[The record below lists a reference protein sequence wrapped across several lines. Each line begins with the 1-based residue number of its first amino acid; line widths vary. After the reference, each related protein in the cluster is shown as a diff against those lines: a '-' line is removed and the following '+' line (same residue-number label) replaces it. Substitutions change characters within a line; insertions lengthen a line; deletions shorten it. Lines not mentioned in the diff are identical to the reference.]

1 MPRTLI
7 DEEEIQKRIRSL
19 AKELAEVFRKEVTL
33 VVVLKGSF
41 VFAADLLRALG
52 RLGVDP
58 RVEFIQ
64 LRSYR
69 GERKAGELELVGPLP
84 EGPLGSVLLIDDIAD
99 TGHSLDAACKL
110 IEPLSKSVRTCVL
123 LDKPS
128 GRSVDIQPDFVGF
141 TVGDA
146 FVVGY
151 GLDDD
156 EHQRQLAFIGTVT

>member
-1 MPRTLI
+1 MPNKLI
-7 DEEEIQKRIRSL
+7 DEEEIQNRIRSL
-19 AKELAEVFRKEVTL
+19 ANELAEVFREEMTL

-41 VFAADLLRALG
+41 VFGADLLRALG

-69 GERKAGELELVGPLP
+69 GGRKSGELELVGPLP

-99 TGHSLDAACKL
+99 TGRSLDAARGL
-110 IEPLSKSVRTCVL
+110 LEPLSTDIRTCVL
-123 LDKPS
+123 LDKPT
-128 GRSVDIQPDFVGF
+128 GRRVDVQPDFVGF
-141 TVGDA
+141 TVGGD

-156 EHQRQLAFIGTVT
+156 GHQRQHPFIGTVA

>member
-1 MPRTLI
+1 MPKKLI
-7 DEEEIQKRIRSL
+7 DEQEIQHRIRAL
-19 AKELAEVFRKEVTL
+19 AEELAEVCQGELTL

-41 VFAADLLRALG
+41 VFGADLLRALG

-69 GERKAGELELVGPLP
+69 GGRQAGKLEVVGVLP
-84 EGPLGSVLLIDDIAD
+84 EAPLGSVLLVDDIAD
-99 TGHSLDAACKL
+99 TGRSLEVARDL
-110 IEPLSKSVRTCVL
+110 LEPLSATVRTCVL
-123 LDKPS
+123 LDKPG
-128 GRSVDIQPDFVGF
+128 GRTVDIQPYFIGF
-141 TVGDA
+141 TIDDA

-156 EHQRQLAFIGTVT
+156 EHQRQHSFIGTVT